1 VAGKSY
7 VNSKG
12 DIVDER
18 KIGEDCRC
26 RRKCYTL
33 VTEEERHKLF
43 MGYYSL
49 NSHDEQNA
57 YLFGLIRK
65 TEIARKRSKE
75 SDRRTCSY
83 KYFVRTQGKEVQ
95 ICRLAFA
102 HIHGI
107 SPHKIRILCQK
118 QDQNIMF
125 PRDGRGKHDNRP
137 RKVSS
142 ETLTQI
148 KDHIYSIIRSDRVC
162 VLVIS
167 YQFLFSLFMQC
178 LFLFMYC
185 VSGERFLERRKTQ
198 WTRFKHNKNVERLLG
213 TV

>member
-1 VAGKSY
+1 MAGKAY

-26 RRKCYTL
+26 RRKCYAL

-43 MGYYSL
+43 VGYYSL

-83 KYFVRTQGKEVQ
+83 KYFVRTQGKEIQ

-137 RKVSS
+137 RKVST

-162 VLVIS
+162 ILAES
-167 YQFLFSLFMQC
+167 YQFLFSLI
-178 LFLFMYC
+178 LY
-185 VSGERFLERRKTQ
+185 
-198 WTRFKHNKNVERLLG
+198 
-213 TV
+213 TVFNI